1 MARWRK
7 TLDEVL
13 RATSDQN
20 VDFKDLCK
28 LLDALGFALR
38 VRGDH
43 HIFTRADVLEIL
55 NIQPKGTKAKAY
67 QVRQVR
73 DVIVKYKLSGDKD
86 EQS

>member
-1 MARWRK
+1 VARWRK

-20 VDFKDLCK
+20 ADFKDLCK

>member
-20 VDFKDLCK
+20 ADFKDLCK